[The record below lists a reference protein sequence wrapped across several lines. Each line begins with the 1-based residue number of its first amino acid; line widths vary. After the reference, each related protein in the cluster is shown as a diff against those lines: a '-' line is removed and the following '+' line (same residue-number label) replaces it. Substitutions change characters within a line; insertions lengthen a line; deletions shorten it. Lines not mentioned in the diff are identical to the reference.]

1 MNPSP
6 LAPAGLQVGGL
17 YKKDQI
23 RDFHSG
29 ARYMLILD
37 YPINLQLSK
46 REPDDWI
53 PNDILRNKVNET
65 EYPAVTMETWLQDL
79 MLPSFRGSSEGC
91 Y

>member
-1 MNPSP
+1 
-6 LAPAGLQVGGL
+6 
-17 YKKDQI
+17 
-23 RDFHSG
+23 
-29 ARYMLILD
+29 MLILD